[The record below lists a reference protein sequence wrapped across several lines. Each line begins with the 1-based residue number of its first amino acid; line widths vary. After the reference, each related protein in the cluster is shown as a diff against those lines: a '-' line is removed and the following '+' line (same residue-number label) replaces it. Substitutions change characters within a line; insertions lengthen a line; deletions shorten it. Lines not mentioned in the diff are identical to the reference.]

1 MSKVNTV
8 LWSELRYK
16 YSPNDNYHGTC
27 YYGALRLL
35 LKDEFDELF
44 EKIFTRELIKNQSTD
59 LNAVQ
64 PFAKYASNS
73 KEYRFAN
80 IDESLHDE
88 EGVLWVSSENQSHI
102 VYFKDGEYYD
112 DYMSLSAL
120 KDIKPMLII
129 VKVSTR

>member
-8 LWSELRYK
+8 LWSELKYK

-35 LKDEFDELF
+35 LKDRFDELF
-44 EKIFTRELIKNQSTD
+44 EKIFTKEIIKNQSTH
-59 LNAVQ
+59 LNIIH
-64 PFAKYASNS
+64 PFAKYASKS

-88 EGVLWVSSENQSHI
+88 EGVLLVSSGNESHI

-112 DYMSLSAL
+112 DYMSLSCL
-120 KDIKPMLII
+120 KDIKPILII
-129 VKVSTR
+129 VRAK